1 MNLTQLSLEVFG
13 EASPKQSY
21 KMQGHSFSRTA
32 SGKPYCTNC
41 GLMALNNDFS
51 RWSVKHGCNS
61 DLHPSFKAQRRK
73 AIKF

>member
-13 EASPKQSY
+13 EAPTKESY
-21 KMQGHSFSRTA
+21 KMEGHSFGGRA
-32 SGKPYCTNC
+32 GGKPYCIKC
-41 GLMALNNDFS
+41 GLMALNNAFS
-51 RWSVKHGCNS
+51 RWSVKHGCKS